1 MQAHEQLGNKWI
13 EMAKLD
19 QLIGRTDNAIK
30 NRWNT
35 HLLPLL
41 NKQRLL
47 AASWLPERSAELS
60 SVMKALTRSAGGTLD
75 AMMRTDVTAEALRA
89 PSFESDLSGNLTHR
103 SISGEGSAGQLGVTR
118 AMAMTKGN
126 FAGHKGN
133 AENTVGSS
141 ASPFLAHTSL
151 APTASINASTNAP
164 TLDGFVRRGN
174 AYEPEEDGR
183 ADSADDGSGGLLQK
197 KNLEKSRTRG
207 KSVRPNIDVGM
218 ARSDC
223 LVTPS

>member
-1 MQAHEQLGNKWI
+1 
-13 EMAKLD
+13 MAKLD
-19 QLIGRTDNAIK
+19 QLTGRTDNAIK

-47 AASWLPERSAELS
+47 AASWLPERSAEVS
-60 SVMKALTRSAGGTLD
+60 SAMQSLTRSVGGTLD
-75 AMMRTDVTAEALRA
+75 DMMQALRA
-89 PSFESDLSGNLTHR
+89 PSFESELSGNLTHR
-103 SISGEGSAGQLGVTR
+103 SISEEGSAGQLGVTR
-118 AMAMTKGN
+118 AMVMTKGK

-141 ASPFLAHTSL
+141 ASPFLAHTPL
-151 APTASINASTNAP
+151 APTNTTDAVS
-164 TLDGFVRRGN
+164 LDGFVRRGN

-183 ADSADDGSGGLLQK
+183 ADSADDGGGGLLQK
-197 KNLEKSRTRG
+197 KNPEKSRTRG
-207 KSVRPNIDVGM
+207 KSVRPNIDVGR
-218 ARSDC
+218 ASCDC